1 MVRETLVSKY
11 LLPSVLN
18 IVFLDMKQE
27 NKYLLVQ
34 RESLFERFF
43 IGSPTTQISNKIS
56 VPLLIFHS

>member
-34 RESLFERFF
+34 RERSIIPFCKMVVKEM
-43 IGSPTTQISNKIS
+43 
-56 VPLLIFHS
+56 